1 MGDRVLRVLVAASA
15 VLVVAGCAGSGAG
28 AGGGSTGGSD
38 AAWTPPAPALPV
50 EVSAVGTVLEADEG
64 PELCLGP
71 IAESYPPQC
80 SGPPIV
86 GWDWSAVEGEESA
99 SGVTWGAYAV
109 WGEWDGETFTVTRE
123 PVLAALHDPMVDPSA
138 PDPWNPTLP
147 PGPLPEAEAQRI
159 QDELAEALPGFLASA
174 YVNGRIVAEVM
185 FDDGTV
191 QSAADERYGED
202 AVVVVSSLKPIDAG

>member
-1 MGDRVLRVLVAASA
+1 MSHPRLGALVAASA
-15 VLVVAGCAGSGAG
+15 MLVLAGCADTRPGGAG
-28 AGGGSTGGSD
+28 TGSD
-38 AAWTPPAPALPV
+38 AAWTPPSPASPV
-50 EVSAVGTVLEADEG
+50 EVSAVGTVLEADDG

-109 WGEWDGETFTVTRE
+109 RGEWDGETFTVTGD
-123 PVLAALHDPMVDPSA
+123 PVLAALHDPMVDPTV
-138 PDPWNPTLP
+138 PDPWDPTLP
-147 PGPLPEAEAQRI
+147 PGPLPEAEAQQI

-174 YVNGRIVAEVM
+174 DVNGRIVAEVM
-185 FDDGTV
+185 FDDGTI
-191 QSAADERYGED
+191 QAAADERYGED
-202 AVVVVSSLKPIDAG
+202 AVVVVSSLKPVDAG